1 MIVFLLQHTEQVN
14 PQKQM
19 IPSERDKPAGLELSD
34 FLPVSIVNLKFALS
48 FLARQI
54 KMMIMQ
60 GFEFE
65 MWDEWTWSSHFNA
78 I

>member
-1 MIVFLLQHTEQVN
+1 VIVFLLQHTEQVN

-34 FLPVSIVNLKFALS
+34 FLPVSIVNLKFALP

-54 KMMIMQ
+54 KMMIIQ

-65 MWDEWTWSSHFNA
+65 M
-78 I
+78 